1 MIILLIMIAFVVVNL
16 AIGFYS
22 ARKIKTSDAFM
33 AGERRMGPTVLMFAT
48 FATSIGAGDVLAYP
62 SLGYL
67 QGWSSLHFILAMPV
81 VVIIMAFTVGR
92 RYYEMKATTL
102 SDVLCRVYGESKF
115 MRIVPSIF
123 LSLGLLSWLA
133 GQYSAFGKTLNL
145 LTGANALLGMFIG
158 AAIFISYTVAGGLV
172 SVMLVDVF
180 QGIFLAVGIII
191 VFIVTTA
198 HGGGLIEVQ
207 AGLPTEYHSF
217 LGTAGAITILMFW
230 MNKGLS
236 RFTNFAYWQ
245 RLGSAKSAKAGIW
258 GVSIGMVVTG
268 LLGILL
274 ALTGMAAFKI
284 NPGGMEDP
292 EMVFPEAAVNYFPSW
307 VGGIL
312 LGALWAAI
320 LSSAA
325 GFLNSSATLLGHD
338 IWFKVVK
345 KSKQDSP
352 ALLKDLRVI
361 TAVIGAATL
370 IIAWLVPSVL
380 SLLVWAGVWLT
391 PPLMPVLCATIF
403 DRKGT
408 RVPVRWLM
416 VSMVCSAVVG
426 FFFEIIPALKEPLSG
441 GTIPA
446 FATSIAIILLGVIF
460 GKKNPVAAS
469 IVAPETQSE
478 PEPTDQPTQ

>member
-1 MIILLIMIAFVVVNL
+1 MAILLIMIAFVAVNL

-22 ARKIKTSDAFM
+22 ARRIKSSDAFM
-33 AGERRMGPTVLMFAT
+33 AGEQRMGATVLVFAT
-48 FATSIGAGDVLAYP
+48 FATSVGAGDVLTYS

-92 RYYEMKATTL
+92 RYYEMKVTTL
-102 SDVLCRVYGESKF
+102 SDVLCKVYGESRL

-123 LSLGLLSWLA
+123 LSLGMLSWLA

-145 LTGANALLGMFIG
+145 MTGANPLLGMVIG

-172 SVMLVDVF
+172 SVMLADVF
-180 QGIFLAVGIII
+180 QGVFLAIGIIV
-191 VFIVTTA
+191 VFVVATSQ
-198 HGGGLIEVQ
+198 GGGFIEVQ
-207 AGLPTEYHSF
+207 QSLPADYHTF
-217 LGTAGAITILMFW
+217 IGASGAVMILMFW

-245 RLGSAKSAKAGIW
+245 RLGSAKNAKAGIW
-258 GVSIGMVVTG
+258 GVSLGMVLTG

-274 ALTGMAAFKI
+274 ALIGMAAFKI
-284 NPGGMEDP
+284 SPGGIDDP
-292 EMVFPEAAVNYFPSW
+292 EMIFLDVSVKYLPTW
-307 VGGIL
+307 VGGIV

-338 IWFKVVK
+338 IWFKIIK
-345 KSKQDSP
+345 KSRTSP
-352 ALLKDLRVI
+352 TALLKDLRVI
-361 TAVIGAATL
+361 TAIIGAGTL
-370 IIAWLVPSVL
+370 VIAWLVPSVL
-380 SLLVWAGVWLT
+380 DLLVWAGVWLT
-391 PPLMPVLCATIF
+391 PPLIPVLCATVF

-408 RVPVRWLM
+408 RVPANWLM
-416 VSMVCSAVVG
+416 VSMVCSAAIG
-426 FFFEIIPALKEPLSG
+426 FFFEVIPALKSVLSG

-446 FATSIAIILLGVIF
+446 FITSLVIVLLGVAV
-460 GKKNPVAAS
+460 GRKNPLVGEPATAEHPAVA
-469 IVAPETQSE
+469 
-478 PEPTDQPTQ
+478 D